1 MKFYLSSYSFRI
13 CKFVT
18 NNTPSYGRISNCW
31 IEASASSSS
40 SSSSSLFFR
49 RSSSGS
55 TFHSALVTL
64 NLSQKPDFS
73 PKDLRNAYFTA
84 AKLCHPDSLQ
94 KQEDGENV
102 DFVQRF
108 LDLTEAYELLQ
119 KHKYPFTLNSD
130 GDDDENI
137 NVYNNVIH
145 RSEEQDFRE
154 ACIMYLG
161 IDAETVEESK
171 KCVLFREWLKGRTD
185 AAFHWNNFFML
196 HGGLA
201 PMLRQKKKLAL
212 TDGGGGGNNSDNIYG
227 KRRRRRNGR

>member
-1 MKFYLSSYSFRI
+1 MTFYPSSSSFRI
-13 CKFVT
+13 CQFVT
-18 NNTPSYGRISNCW
+18 SNTPIYGRISNFW
-31 IEASASSSS
+31 IAASASSSS
-40 SSSSSLFFR
+40 SSSSLLFFR
-49 RSSSGS
+49 TSSSTS

-94 KQEDGENV
+94 KQDSENV

-119 KHKYPFTLNSD
+119 KHKTPFSLNSD
-130 GDDDENI
+130 DDDDENI
-137 NVYNNVIH
+137 NEYNNVIH
-145 RSEEQDFRE
+145 RSEEQNFRE

-201 PMLRQKKKLAL
+201 PMLRQKKKLSL
-212 TDGGGGGNNSDNIYG
+212 TDGAGGGAGNSNNIYG